1 MDWPLVFDPS
11 LPFCLLCW
19 PCPSWPLGGRPHL
32 GETGKPGN
40 FLEGRASPSSPGSVS
55 CSSHLSLYICWLPGL
70 LSLKK
75 SLCRGSWRGIFSP
88 GSLEVFAYS
97 LLCALTHS
105 SPSSWNACPSTQVGG
120 PLPMEGEAPSLRTPR
135 RQPRLPVSD
144 VSLSP
149 WGMCTPPYSF
159 AVSWPPSSSTSWMHS
174 LSTRLSHPS
183 LESISHSSIHSTNVY
198 PQHKHLLHKALG
210 M

>member
-1 MDWPLVFDPS
+1 MERQGS
-11 LPFCLLCW
+11 RAT
-19 PCPSWPLGGRPHL
+19 SWK
-32 GETGKPGN
+32 EEPG
-40 FLEGRASPSSPGSVS
+40 PSSPGSVS

-75 SLCRGSWRGIFSP
+75 SLCRGSWMGIFSP

-198 PQHKHLLHKALG
+198 PQHKHLLYKALG